1 MTLHPATGALTID
14 LLGPADLVE
23 TFGLLDREPVLNVY
37 LIALTLRDALA
48 RPRDEVWGARR
59 DGRLVALVHL
69 GGVTGA
75 ILPLGHDDEALERLA
90 RHAAARR
97 ATLPRR
103 AQLIGP
109 RAAVRPFARE
119 LAAAGAHARLARDQ
133 VYLALERS
141 DLTPFERLPELR
153 AARPEDREVVAA
165 SGIALRVEE
174 LGEDPRTADAAAYE
188 RRVEDECR
196 EGHTWLWLAA
206 DGLRFR
212 ASVSALTPDAAQIS
226 GVFTPAAQ
234 RRRGHARRALSELCA
249 RVLTR
254 ARHVCLF
261 VNDFNE
267 PALGLYRALGFR
279 PVAEW
284 GSVFYDA
291 LS

>member
-1 MTLHPATGALTID
+1 MTLHPATGAPTID
-14 LLGPADLVE
+14 LLGPPDLVE

-69 GGVTGA
+69 GGTTGA
-75 ILPLGHDDEALERLA
+75 ILPVGEDDEALDRLA

-97 ATLPRR
+97 TALPRR
-103 AQLIGP
+103 TQLIGP
-109 RAAVRPFARE
+109 RAAVRAFARE

-133 VYLALERS
+133 VYLALERH

-174 LGEDPRTADAAAYE
+174 LGEDPRAADAAAYE

-226 GVFTPAAQ
+226 GVFTPAIQ
-234 RRRGHARRALSELCA
+234 RRRGNARRALSELCA

-254 ARHVCLF
+254 ARHACLF